1 MCYLPVK
8 VKVLD
13 QRLLDKS
20 VGWGLP
26 SYGTS
31 GSAGL
36 DLRACIDEPIT
47 LEPNSTSVLV
57 SSGLSI
63 FIEDPNFAGMIYPR
77 SGLGH
82 KQGLVLGNL
91 TGVIDSDYQG
101 PLMMSVWNRSQ
112 EAIVINPGDRIA
124 QYLVLPVQRVE
135 FTIVDDFV
143 ETDRGNGGF
152 GHTGTN

>member
-13 QRLLDKS
+13 QRLLDES

-47 LEPNSTSVLV
+47 LEPNSKSVLV

-63 FIEDPNFAGMIYPR
+63 FIEDPNFVGMIYPR

-101 PLMMSVWNRSQ
+101 PLMMSVWNRSKETVTIQ
-112 EAIVINPGDRIA
+112 PGDRIA
-124 QYLVLPVQRVE
+124 QYVVVPVQRIELQV
-135 FTIVDDFV
+135 VDSFE
-143 ETDRGNGGF
+143 ETERGTGGF
-152 GHTGTN
+152 GHTGTK